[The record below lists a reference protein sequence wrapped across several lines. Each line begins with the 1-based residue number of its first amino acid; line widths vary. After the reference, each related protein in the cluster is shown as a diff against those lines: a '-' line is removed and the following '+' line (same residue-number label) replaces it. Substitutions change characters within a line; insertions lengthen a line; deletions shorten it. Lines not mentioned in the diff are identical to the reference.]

1 MNSELLEEEMDVVR
15 ERLLVALD
23 TLPDE
28 ALLQPGSSG
37 QWSVAE
43 TLAHLVVWEAELV
56 TALAR
61 ISANKKPTRLLE
73 ALADVNA
80 YNAKRMQEGSGRDL
94 DRIFDDLIGVRR
106 QLEIRLAQFSEKE
119 LTNPR
124 QYSFLKGKP
133 LWQLIKANSYG
144 HELKH
149 LPAIETF
156 NAAWLA
162 AEEAAVGSVGLNDIE
177 VISHDD
183 VE

>member
-1 MNSELLEEEMDVVR
+1 MNSELLEEQMDEVR

-23 TLPDE
+23 ALPDE
-28 ALLQPGSSG
+28 ALLQPGTIG
-37 QWSVAE
+37 QWSVAD

-61 ISANKKPTRLLE
+61 ISGGKKPTRLLE
-73 ALADVNA
+73 ALADVDA
-80 YNAKRMQEGSGRDL
+80 YNAERMQENSGRDL

-124 QYSFLKGKP
+124 QYSFLEGKP
-133 LWQLIKANSYG
+133 LWELIKANCYG

-156 NAAWLA
+156 SEAWLA
-162 AEEAAVGSVGLNDIE
+162 AEEAAVGSIGLDDIE

>member
-1 MNSELLEEEMDVVR
+1 MNSELLEEEMDAVR

-23 TLPDE
+23 ELPDE
-28 ALLQPGSSG
+28 ALLQAAAIG
-37 QWSVAE
+37 QWSVAD

-61 ISANKKPTRLLE
+61 IKTGKKPTRLLE
-73 ALADVNA
+73 ALADVDA
-80 YNAKRMQEGSGRDL
+80 YNAKRMQESSGRDL

-106 QLEIRLAQFSEKE
+106 QLEIRLAEFSEKE
-119 LTNPR
+119 LADPQR
-124 QYSFLKGKP
+124 YRFLRGQP
-133 LWQLIKANSYG
+133 LWELIKANSYD

-149 LPAIETF
+149 LPGIEAF
-156 NAAWLA
+156 GEAWLA
-162 AEEAAVGSVGLNDIE
+162 AEEAADGAIGLNEIE